1 METSRKL
8 ITINSN
14 ISFKHNSN
22 RIIVLLFWLFISIQ
36 ISLSQ
41 TIQMPLFKRPKQS
54 MQITKNSDEN
64 ELVTED
70 EAKRRG
76 LVSYT
81 KTMTNF
87 RNFQY
92 YSTLYIG
99 ADSKEMT
106 FVYDTGST
114 TLWLPLEACAGC
126 SSTNRKYTPTSTYI
140 DSGTAATINYAQGSV
155 SGTYATENVRLLTS
169 LAAVN
174 MSK

>member
-1 METSRKL
+1 
-8 ITINSN
+8 
-14 ISFKHNSN
+14 
-22 RIIVLLFWLFISIQ
+22 
-36 ISLSQ
+36 
-41 TIQMPLFKRPKQS
+41 MPLFKRPKQS
-54 MQITKNSDEN
+54 KQITKNSDEN
-64 ELVTED
+64 ELVTDD

-76 LVSYT
+76 LVSYP

-87 RNFQY
+87 LDFQY

-106 FVYDTGST
+106 FIYDTGST

-126 SSTNRKYTPTSTYI
+126 PSTNKYTPTSTYI
-140 DSGTAATINYAQGSV
+140 NSGTAATINYASGSV

>member
-1 METSRKL
+1 MENWRKL

-41 TIQMPLFKRPKQS
+41 TIQMPLFKRSRKS
-54 MQITKNSDEN
+54 MQITKDSDEN
-64 ELVTED
+64 ELVTDD

-76 LVSYT
+76 LVSYQ

-106 FVYDTGST
+106 FIYDTGST
-114 TLWLPLEACAGC
+114 TLWLPLNTCTG
-126 SSTNRKYTPTSTYI
+126 
-140 DSGTAATINYAQGSV
+140 
-155 SGTYATENVRLLTS
+155 
-169 LAAVN
+169 
-174 MSK
+174 